1 MQIWDVGRM
10 KQIRALKGHSARV
23 SALAWSGTTL
33 SSGGR
38 DSNII
43 NHDVRCDKPFAQ
55 KVPSSRRLAPLA
67 GEALQR
73 RAFSHANAVCL
84 RSGYVWG
91 MVVLLALDWRL
102 IGSLACSGSVS
113 TSWACCGA
121 TSRKC
126 AA

>member
-43 NHDVRCDKPFAQ
+43 NHDVRCGDPFLYS
-55 KVPSSRRLAPLA
+55 V
-67 GEALQR
+67 LQGP
-73 RAFSHANAVCL
+73 A
-84 RSGYVWG
+84 
-91 MVVLLALDWRL
+91 
-102 IGSLACSGSVS
+102 
-113 TSWACCGA
+113 
-121 TSRKC
+121 
-126 AA
+126 